1 MTKITAPGAPEI
13 ADKPRTTGKGRGM
26 ASFTLKEIA
35 EATGGSMLGDPGA
48 EAIGVCTDSRQA
60 AAGQLFVALRG
71 ERFDGHAFLA
81 KAADL
86 GVRVFLADGSWQQ
99 GGELPEGCSAVV
111 VPDTL
116 KALGDLAAWHRLR
129 FKITVIGV
137 TGSNGK
143 TTTKEMLA
151 RILAQTGP
159 GLKTEGN
166 LNNLI
171 GLPLT
176 ILRLSGRERWAVLEM
191 GMSAFGEI
199 DRLAQI
205 AAPDV
210 GIITNAFPAHLETL
224 GDVEGVASAKGELFL
239 RLKPGAY
246 AVYNV
251 DDPLISKCRTPS
263 GVHRLTFG
271 LRGAEISSASIKS
284 LGKKGESFTL
294 RLPEQELP
302 VVLKAFGRH
311 NVYNALAA
319 AAAAHAL
326 GISADAIRLGLEDF
340 TPYDKRFQLEQSAGV
355 TLIDDSYNANP
366 ASMAA
371 ALATLREVREDGRSA
386 AVLGD
391 MLELGA
397 GSEAAHRELGRLAAG
412 CVERLHLMGD
422 MAGEVAAGAREAG
435 LAEGSVLVAR
445 DHEEA
450 ARQLLEWLKAGDC
463 VLFKGSR
470 GMRMERVAQ
479 AVRAALAPDAV
490 GGAH

>member
-1 MTKITAPGAPEI
+1 MP
-13 ADKPRTTGKGRGM
+13 M
-26 ASFTLKEIA
+26 FTLKEIA
-35 EATGGSMLGDPGA
+35 EATGGSMLGAA
-48 EAIGVCTDSRQA
+48 EAHAGAVSTDSRQV
-60 AAGQLFVALRG
+60 AAGELFVALRG
-71 ERFDGHAFLA
+71 ERFDGHDFIE
-81 KAADL
+81 AAAGR
-86 GVRVFLADGSWQQ
+86 GVGVFLVDRSWLDSHQ
-99 GGELPEGCSAVV
+99 LPAGCSAVA

-116 KALGDLAAWHRLR
+116 KALGDLAAYHRRR
-129 FKITVIGV
+129 FKIKVVAV

-143 TTTKEMLA
+143 TTTKEMLF
-151 RILAQTGP
+151 RILNQTGP

-176 ILRLSGRERWAVLEM
+176 LLRLSGRERWAVVEL

-199 DRLAQI
+199 DRLAEI
-205 AAPDV
+205 ADPDV

-224 GDVEGVASAKGELFL
+224 GSVEGVARAKGELFL
-239 RLKPGAY
+239 RLKPGAF

-251 DDPLISKCRTPS
+251 DDPLVSKCPTHS
-263 GVHRLTFG
+263 TVTRLTFG
-271 LRGAEISSASIKS
+271 LRGAEVSSASIKS

-294 RLPEQELP
+294 RLPDEEQP

-326 GISADAIRLGLEDF
+326 GVSGQAIRLGLEEF
-340 TPYDKRFQLEQSAGV
+340 TPYDKRFQLEEAGGV

-371 ALATLREVREDGRSA
+371 ALNTLGELKDEGRLA

-412 CVERLHLMGD
+412 CVQRLFLL
-422 MAGEVAAGAREAG
+422 GELAAEIAKGALEAG
-435 LAEGSVLVAR
+435 LAKENVLLGR
-445 DHEEA
+445 DHAELSRE
-450 ARQLLEWLKAGDC
+450 LLAWVKPGDC

-470 GMRMERVAQ
+470 GMKMELVAQ
-479 AVRAALAPDAV
+479 SVRKSLAPETV
-490 GGAH
+490 GGNH